1 MTGAKK
7 GSKKSYLLVE
17 KPTAKGQIISEAI
30 FLVVKS
36 SKKQTKCLLNVAL
49 ATRNEVFCSFFGRI
63 ENEKR
68 NNLRFTDL

>member
-17 KPTAKGQIISEAI
+17 KPTVKGQIISEAI

-49 ATRNEVFCSFFGRI
+49 ATRAEVFCSFLEELKTRKKSSEI
-63 ENEKR
+63 N
-68 NNLRFTDL
+68 